1 MAGNRI
7 RGITIEI
14 GSDTVG
20 LEKALSNVNKRS
32 NALKTELRDVE
43 RLLKFDPG
51 NVEALAQKQKLL
63 SEQVATTVERLDTL
77 KKAEKQV
84 QDQVKE
90 GKISEQQYR
99 NFRREIEFTEGSV
112 KSLKQELGKLNDGSA
127 LKDLK
132 IDADKA
138 EESVDDLGSTVG
150 ELAAGLAAG
159 GGVAGVISG
168 ALDTA
173 SLDTSIELGFE
184 IPEQS
189 KGAVKEAVRTVQ
201 AYGVDS
207 EAALEGIRRQWVLNK
222 TASDEVNASI
232 ANGAATITRSYAGV
246 DFVEL
251 IQEISEISGELN
263 TSEENAMALVNS
275 LLKAGF
281 PPEQIDTIAEY
292 GRQLSTAGY
301 NAEEIQAIFAAGVD
315 TKTWNI
321 DNLLDGVKEGRIKM
335 AEFGQEVP
343 KAMTELLKGTDI
355 SAKQFQEWGK
365 QVAAGGEGGSQ
376 AMQAVSQALIGVKDE
391 TQRNALGVQI
401 FGTMW
406 EDQGTNITDTILNAK
421 NNVVDLKVGQEELN
435 AATEKLNSDPTV
447 QFNQALADMK
457 TELEPLLTVVVDF
470 VTQTATWISENPK
483 LAATLTAITV
493 VVGILIGL
501 FIALIPLVTALAA
514 GATALNIGMLPLTLI
529 ILGIAAAIAGLIA
542 IGVVLYKNWETIKE
556 KAANLINKMSPL
568 QVAVLSLTG
577 PIGSLVEAGINLYKN
592 WDTIKEKAGELKDK
606 VANLFNGIKWDLPKL
621 KLPHFKLTGDFDL
634 KSLSV
639 PKLSVDWYKTGG
651 LFPAN
656 SPQVIGVGDHPTAQ
670 EAVLPLSDAVLGK
683 IAGMIAEHMGTGGNV
698 FNFERMFE
706 GANFSVRSQE
716 DIKQLARELGNYLKS
731 AARGQGVVM

>member
-1 MAGNRI
+1 MSGKRI

-63 SEQVATTVERLDTL
+63 SEQVATTAERLDTL

-99 NFRREIEFTEGSV
+99 NFRREIEFTEGSI

-132 IDADKA
+132 KDADKA
-138 EESVDDLGSTVG
+138 SDSVDDLGSSLG
-150 ELAAGLAAG
+150 EVAAGLAAG
-159 GGVAGVISG
+159 GGIAGAISS
-168 ALDTA
+168 ALDSS
-173 SLDTSIELGFE
+173 SLDTSIEIGFE

-189 KGAVKEAVRTVQ
+189 KAAVKDAVRTVQ

-222 TASDEVNASI
+222 TASDEVNGSI

-251 IQEISEISGELN
+251 IQEVSEISGELK
-263 TSEENAMALVNS
+263 TSDENALALVNT

-292 GRQLSTAGY
+292 GKQLSTAGY

-391 TQRNALGVQI
+391 TKRNALGVQI

-421 NNVVDLKVGQEELN
+421 NNVVDLKVGQDELN
-435 AATEKLNSDPTV
+435 AATERLNSDPAV
-447 QFNQALADMK
+447 QLSQSFADMK
-457 TELEPLLTVVVDF
+457 TQLDPLLVSVADF
-470 VTQTATWISENPK
+470 VSQVATWIEENPK
-483 LAATLTAITV
+483 LAATITAITV

-501 FIALIPLVTALAA
+501 FVALVPLVGALAT
-514 GATALNIGMLPLTLI
+514 GAAALNIGMLPLTLT
-529 ILGIAAAIAGLIA
+529 ILAIAAVIAGLIG
-542 IGVVLYKNWETIKE
+542 IGIL
-556 KAANLINKMSPL
+556 
-568 QVAVLSLTG
+568 
-577 PIGSLVEAGINLYKN
+577 LYKN
-592 WDTIKEKAGELKDK
+592 WDTISAKASDMGSKFKGSINDMVDSGKKKMRELKEDFWEKVEAIKGFFSGLGDK
-606 VANLFNGIKWDLPKL
+606 LKFDIPKPKLPK
-621 KLPHFKLTGDFDL
+621 FKVSGNFDL
-634 KSLSV
+634 IPPDLSV
-639 PKLSVDWYKTGG
+639 PKVSVDWFKEGA

-656 SPQVIGVGDHPTAQ
+656 SPRLIGIGDHPTAE
-670 EAVLPLSDAVLGK
+670 EAALPLTDAVLGK
-683 IAGMIAEHMGTGGNV
+683 IAGMISEHMGVGGNV

-706 GANFSVRSQE
+706 GANFSVRSNE
-716 DIKQLARELGNYLKS
+716 DIKQLAREIGNYLKS
-731 AARGQGVVM
+731 AARGKGVAM